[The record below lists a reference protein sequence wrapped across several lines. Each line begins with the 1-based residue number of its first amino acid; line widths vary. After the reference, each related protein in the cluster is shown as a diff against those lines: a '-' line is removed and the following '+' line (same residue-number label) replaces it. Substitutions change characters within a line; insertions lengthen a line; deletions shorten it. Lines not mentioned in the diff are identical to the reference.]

1 MQGVRVVQA
10 AGHDAQVI
18 QRSCCGA
25 QAWRSICS
33 GVGVCMMV
41 VMMMMMMMMI
51 MMMMIT
57 TSMMMMLT
65 MVNRARRKSAKKRRA
80 HGQRARAHARVK
92 NANLQGE
99 VALVQG
105 MPCRSGAQTLQR
117 GGSELVRCVRVMCD
131 TALQAPPVC
140 VCVCVPLTIAPPLM
154 PLLPPSTHTR
164 ARSTQQRRLRCS
176 CQHGIGC
183 TKRFQTCRQW
193 AALKRVGKHEA
204 CRLNG

>member
-1 MQGVRVVQA
+1 VQGVRVVQA

-33 GVGVCMMV
+33 GVGVRMMV
-41 VMMMMMMMMI
+41 M
-51 MMMMIT
+51 
-57 TSMMMMLT
+57 MMMMLT

-99 VALVQG
+99 AALVQG

-117 GGSELVRCVRVMCD
+117 GGSELVRCVRVIRD
-131 TALQAPPVC
+131 TALQAPPC
-140 VCVCVPLTIAPPLM
+140 IFR
-154 PLLPPSTHTR
+154 S
-164 ARSTQQRRLRCS
+164 ARIFNCCS
-176 CQHGIGC
+176 
-183 TKRFQTCRQW
+183 W
-193 AALKRVGKHEA
+193 RV
-204 CRLNG
+204 

>member
-33 GVGVCMMV
+33 GVGVRMMV
-41 VMMMMMMMMI
+41 MMMMMMMI
-51 MMMMIT
+51 MMITMMIMMMIMTMMIT

-65 MVNRARRKSAKKRRA
+65 MVNRAHRKSAKKRRA

-99 VALVQG
+99 AALVQG

-131 TALQAPPVC
+131 TALQVPPVC

-154 PLLPPSTHTR
+154 PLLPPCTHTR
-164 ARSTQQRRLRCS
+164 ARSIAKAPSLQLPAWHWMHKEVS
-176 CQHGIGC
+176 D
-183 TKRFQTCRQW
+183 
-193 AALKRVGKHEA
+193 V
-204 CRLNG
+204 

>member
-18 QRSCCGA
+18 RRSCCGA

-41 VMMMMMMMMI
+41 VVMMMMMIMI

-57 TSMMMMLT
+57 TSIMMMLT

-80 HGQRARAHARVK
+80 HGHRARAHARVK

-99 VALVQG
+99 AALVQG

-140 VCVCVPLTIAPPLM
+140 ECVCPSPSHHHRCHYCPPAP
-154 PLLPPSTHTR
+154 TH
-164 ARSTQQRRLRCS
+164 A
-176 CQHGIGC
+176 H
-183 TKRFQTCRQW
+183 
-193 AALKRVGKHEA
+193 AA
-204 CRLNG
+204 